1 MKTFTLK
8 NKFQTNATLVAN
20 DFIEHYMVQANGE
33 FVKVYLFLLRHL
45 DNAGSSLTVSAVAD
59 CLNNTENDILRA
71 FKYWESKGLLQMEC
85 DAEGHVCELE
95 LIQIPQTQA
104 QIPITAAKKPS
115 APVVSVKPAAPKAVA
130 ASVSRPAAHADAAK
144 AQKQLK
150 SLLFIAEQYLGK
162 TLTKTDMDAIT
173 YFYDH
178 LGMSADLIEYLIE
191 YCVSKGSASR
201 HYMRTVALGW
211 AEAGV
216 STVLQAKQEANT
228 HNKNFFAVM
237 NTFGIK
243 GRGPAVPE
251 QEIMSRWFNDF
262 QFSPDIVLEAC
273 RRTIRQ
279 THQPNFQYAD
289 KILEHWHSNK
299 VRSLSD
305 IAALDRRYKSA
316 QEKPAPKPQKAS
328 GNRFNN
334 FSQREYDYNQLE
346 KQLLNQ

>member
-1 MKTFTLK
+1 MKIYTETPGGMTVIQ
-8 NKFQTNATLVAN
+8 NS
-20 DFIEHYMVQANGE
+20 FIDQYMPLANGE
-33 FVKVYLFLLRHL
+33 FVKVYIYLLRCADSGRSL
-45 DNAGSSLTVSAVAD
+45 SLSSIADVFNLTDQDIRRALIYWEKQELLSLTAAAD
-59 CLNNTENDILRA
+59 GTLTSVTFLTPPTGQNTA
-71 FKYWESKGLLQMEC
+71 SKPDAQLQ
-85 DAEGHVCELE
+85 
-95 LIQIPQTQA
+95 T
-104 QIPITAAKKPS
+104 
-115 APVVSVKPAAPKAVA
+115 VSVQPEASTASSSQNTTDVAAPSRERMAAV
-130 ASVSRPAAHADAAK
+130 REQHEIR
-144 AQKQLK
+144 QL
-150 SLLFIAEQYLGK
+150 FYVAEQYLQRP
-162 TLTKTDMDAIT
+162 LTSAEQSDFI
-173 YFYDH
+173 YYYDELH
-178 LGMSADLIEYLIE
+178 FSADLIEYLIE

-289 KILEHWHSNK
+289 KILEHWHANK